1 VPSIAG
7 GDSAAQKEKDDVRI
21 LKDYPCADNPL
32 RREGKSYPDALVSVD
47 RSDLPSSSARDASA
61 APSFC
66 PGTHGK
72 SLIGGDGI
80 SKALMWKMCVQT
92 RARSG
97 NFAGAETFPVRLAD
111 AGHEVGLFHS

>member
-1 VPSIAG
+1 V
-7 GDSAAQKEKDDVRI
+7 
-21 LKDYPCADNPL
+21 ADNPL
-32 RREGKSYPDALVSVD
+32 RREGKSYPDALV
-47 RSDLPSSSARDASA
+47 RSIDQVFPAVPRDAFA

-66 PGTHGK
+66 PGKHGK

>member
-1 VPSIAG
+1 V
-7 GDSAAQKEKDDVRI
+7 
-21 LKDYPCADNPL
+21 ADNPL
-32 RREGKSYPDALVSVD
+32 RREGKSYPDALV
-47 RSDLPSSSARDASA
+47 RSIDQVFPAVPRDAFA

-66 PGTHGK
+66 PGKHGK

-80 SKALMWKMCVQT
+80 SKALMWKMCVRT
-92 RARSG
+92 SARFG